1 MTRVQAIALGALL
14 AAALAAGVVSAS
26 GAQAAELPRV
36 MPSFN
41 QAYTVG
47 PDAWGR
53 APLGTGG
60 CPDQIATTG
69 CLVSAFACVLAYYG
83 IAVEVPAIDSWT
95 GRSEVGMNPGIL
107 NDWLRTHNGYGQCSE
122 DPAGKCCLEWEYLPE
137 GVEVT
142 FHTNHSEAGV
152 SSVAAVVIDHA
163 LREGHPVIAGVHW
176 GLTCRGG
183 LPQNEDCHW
192 VVLTEKVGSTYA
204 IVDPYNPK
212 GTSSSGVRTTLAAG
226 VKGAYVIDRFVVVAP
241 AAPKPAPKPAPIV
254 PAPVAAKKPPES
266 SSPGAVASVLVL
278 LTAIAVIVV
287 AVFAAEANR

>member
-1 MTRVQAIALGALL
+1 MTRVGAFALVASL
-14 AAALAAGVVSAS
+14 AAAFTAAPPVC
-26 GAQAAELPRV
+26 GAQPAELPRV

-47 PDAWGR
+47 PGAWGR

-69 CLVSAFACVLAYYG
+69 CLVTAFACVLEYYG

-95 GRSEVGMNPGIL
+95 GQTEVGMNPGIL

-122 DPAGKCCLEWEYLPE
+122 DPVGRCCLEWGFLPE

-142 FHTNHSEAGV
+142 FHTNRSDDGM
-152 SSVAAVVIDHA
+152 SSVATVVIDHA
-163 LREGHPVIAGVHW
+163 LREGYPVIAGVHW

-204 IVDPYNPK
+204 IVDPYNPRA
-212 GTSSSGVRTTLAAG
+212 TSSSGVRTTLAAG
-226 VKGAYVIDRFVVVAP
+226 VKGSYVIDRFVVVTPAPQKPAPALPKPAEAAP
-241 AAPKPAPKPAPIV
+241 AAPRPSAPSPA
-254 PAPVAAKKPPES
+254 
-266 SSPGAVASVLVL
+266 ASLLVL
-278 LTAIAVIVV
+278 LVTVALMTV
-287 AVFAAEANR
+287 AVFATNGDF